1 VKLNL
6 THFEVSLLFALVAS
20 AVLGVVTKKTDHER
34 LRYGLRCFTYFVIA
48 LFGIGWVMHFLHG

>member
-1 VKLNL
+1 MKLNL